1 MLANQT
7 ITALAKFDFEAL
19 PSIPE
24 SAFSVQFPVHPNSV
38 SSILRLSFQ
47 FQIKSTLRYLPFQ
60 SNESLIFLDRLT
72 FFQHCDSYHQAS
84 SQMEVDNT
92 NAIVEQ
98 QDQEMEEQARPNQS
112 IYINN
117 LNERIKKEGT
127 TLQAFLFLS
136 RKIIRG
142 SSFTRERESHC
153 TLSEET
159 HSS

>member
-1 MLANQT
+1 
-7 ITALAKFDFEAL
+7 
-19 PSIPE
+19 
-24 SAFSVQFPVHPNSV
+24 
-38 SSILRLSFQ
+38 
-47 FQIKSTLRYLPFQ
+47 
-60 SNESLIFLDRLT
+60 
-72 FFQHCDSYHQAS
+72 
-84 SQMEVDNT
+84 MEVDNT